1 MLEEIL
7 RYIHN
12 YFNGDFVTGTYSITG
27 GKLGGCS
34 LHFYDG
40 QRVLIDGSTFWDGV
54 WTWHETGPL
63 CDSDDLQVEAP
74 RDETFSGEITAM
86 RVPKAVLKLAKEIKD
101 WEEKNGDSMR
111 SPYRSEKFGSYSYE
125 KVSSAINVRELWQGW
140 QQVFA
145 KQLDAYRKL
154 G

>member
-12 YFNGDFVTGTYSITG
+12 YFNGDFATGTYSITG

-40 QRVLIDGSTFWDGV
+40 QRLLIDGSTFWDGV

-74 RDETFSGEITAM
+74 RDETFKGTITAM
-86 RVPKAVLKLAKEIKD
+86 KIPASLLKLAKKIKEWD
-101 WEEKNGDSMR
+101 AANGELMR
-111 SPYRSEKFGSYSYE
+111 SPYREESFGSYSYN
-125 KVSSAINVRELWQGW
+125 KVASAVNVRDLWQGW
-140 QQVFA
+140 HEVFA
-145 KQLDAYRKL
+145 KDLDNFRKL